1 MERSGWMEDISPV
14 CHPSM
19 AQPEVDLE
27 WEAMGR
33 LGGMRLRM
41 ERMRRDGYGGMGA
54 TGRGGGMRLGG

>member
-27 WEAMGR
+27 WR
-33 LGGMRLRM
+33 LWGG
-41 ERMRRDGYGGMGA
+41 
-54 TGRGGGMRLGG
+54 